1 MAYTEDLLETPFI
14 KKLLL
19 SLLIGIAVLGC
30 ANSYS
35 NKVHADIASSVVR
48 LHVIANSDSEADQ
61 NLKLS
66 VRDGVVDFL
75 SDKLENAKSV
85 SETKRIINEN
95 LPGIKKAAQ
104 NVISD
109 KGCNYSVKC
118 MTGVFDFP
126 TKSYGTSKLPA
137 GEYYAL
143 RVVIGSGEG
152 KNWWCVL
159 YPQLCFEKFGDAS
172 RQKLKNV
179 LTDEEYNIVTNSDGS
194 IKYKFKFKLL
204 ELLGK

>member
-1 MAYTEDLLETPFI
+1 MVYTEDLLETPFI

-35 NKVHADIASSVVR
+35 DKVHADIASSVVR
-48 LHVIANSDSEADQ
+48 LHVIANSDSKADQ

-66 VRDGVVDFL
+66 VRDGVADFL

-95 LPGIKKAAQ
+95 LPGIKKTAQ
-104 NVISD
+104 SVMSD
-109 KGCNYSVKC
+109 KGRNYSVKC

-126 TKSYGTSKLPA
+126 TKSYGVSKLPA
-137 GEYYAL
+137 GKYYAL

-204 ELLGK
+204 ELLRK

>member
-1 MAYTEDLLETPFI
+1 MVYTEDLLETPFI

-61 NLKLS
+61 NLKAF
-66 VRDGVVDFL
+66 RARRRCGFL

-95 LPGIKKAAQ
+95 LPGIKSRPKTLFRIKA
-104 NVISD
+104 
-109 KGCNYSVKC
+109 
-118 MTGVFDFP
+118 
-126 TKSYGTSKLPA
+126 
-137 GEYYAL
+137 
-143 RVVIGSGEG
+143 
-152 KNWWCVL
+152 
-159 YPQLCFEKFGDAS
+159 
-172 RQKLKNV
+172 
-179 LTDEEYNIVTNSDGS
+179 VTTA
-194 IKYKFKFKLL
+194 
-204 ELLGK
+204 